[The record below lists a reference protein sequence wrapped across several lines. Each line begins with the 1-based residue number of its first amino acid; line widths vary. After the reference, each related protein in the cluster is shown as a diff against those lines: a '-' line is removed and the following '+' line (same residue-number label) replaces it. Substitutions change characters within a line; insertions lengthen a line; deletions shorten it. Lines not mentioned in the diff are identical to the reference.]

1 MAERSKK
8 SVDVA
13 QCLPFWLSRDWFLGL
28 GLVLAVGVVYW
39 PVWWAGFVWDDSYHI
54 TANPCVVGP
63 LGLKEIW
70 TTSAWRPFPLVIT
83 VFWAEHALWGLAP
96 LPFHI
101 VNIFEHAACAV
112 LLWRV
117 LLGLRVPGAWL
128 GAALW
133 ALHPLQVESVAW
145 ISEMKNTQSCLF
157 YLLTIFFYVRWLRTK
172 DAGPRGGSNGDYALT
187 LVFAAMAMASK
198 SSTVVLPVILCLC
211 AWSME
216 GRWQWRHLVRLAP
229 IFLMSAFSAALT
241 LWPQTSE
248 VAAVDPQWARSW
260 PERLSTSGDAIWF
273 YLGKLIWPHP
283 LMAIYPRWQIDG
295 GQWISYLP
303 LFAAVIV
310 LFVLW
315 LKRESSLRP
324 CFFAFSYYL
333 VALFPFL
340 TLIDQSFWH
349 FSFVEDH
356 LQYLAGM
363 GPLALAGA
371 GLARLA
377 DYLAP
382 GNSGLRSGLCAGL
395 LLVPGMLSWQRARVF
410 ENDEILWT
418 DTLAKNPNCEIAR
431 TNLAAIFTDKGQ
443 LDEAVALLQKVLEIN
458 PNASEAHNNLGV
470 ALVKQGKLDEA
481 IAQYQDAL
489 KIKPNYADAHMNLG
503 EAFLQKRLVDKAIS
517 QYEKALAIDPYSAKI
532 HSNFGNALLQKGL
545 LDEAMAK
552 YQEALEINPN
562 YADAHNNLGSVFA
575 QKGQMDEAVA
585 QFQRVL
591 EINPHDADAAENL
604 GLALLRKGR
613 LDEAISECQ
622 KALDINPNH
631 PAVRV
636 SLGTALFQKGR
647 VDEAIVQFQKALEND
662 PKLVEAHTNLGVAL
676 FQKGRLDDA
685 IAEYQKALA
694 INPNDAEAHGDLGNA
709 LLQTRRLDDAI
720 AEYQKALAI
729 NPDYADAHN
738 SLGVALFQKGQ
749 AAAAIAQFQ
758 EAVRLKPDYVDAQR
772 NLAQGEA
779 ILRQKTTHP

>member
-371 GLARLA
+371 GLVRFA
-377 DYLAP
+377 DLMVPERRTLQSVVGA
-382 GNSGLRSGLCAGL
+382 SAL
-395 LLVPGMLSWQRARVF
+395 LILGTISWQRAWAY
-410 ENDEILWT
+410 ENEEMLWT
-418 DTLAKNPNCEIAR
+418 DTLSKNPICWAGYN
-431 TNLAAIFTDKGQ
+431 NLGLALSRRGKM
-443 LDEAVALLQKVLEIN
+443 DEAIIHIRKALEIN
-458 PNASEAHNNLGV
+458 PSYAPAHYNLGLFLSQKGDFEGAVTEYRRALAINPNDAITHNNLGNV
-470 ALVKQGKLDEA
+470 LKQKKQMEEAIGEYQQAVGLKPKKPELHFNLGDALVQAGRLDEA
-481 IAQYQDAL
+481 IAQYQTAL
-489 KIKPNYADAHMNLG
+489 EIDPSYAEAQNGLG
-503 EAFLQKRLVDKAIS
+503 I
-517 QYEKALAIDPYSAKI
+517 ALAE
-532 HSNFGNALLQKGL
+532 KG
-545 LDEAMAK
+545 DIREATARF
-552 YQEALEINPN
+552 QEAL
-562 YADAHNNLGSVFA
+562 
-575 QKGQMDEAVA
+575 
-585 QFQRVL
+585 
-591 EINPHDADAAENL
+591 
-604 GLALLRKGR
+604 
-613 LDEAISECQ
+613 
-622 KALDINPNH
+622 
-631 PAVRV
+631 
-636 SLGTALFQKGR
+636 
-647 VDEAIVQFQKALEND
+647 
-662 PKLVEAHTNLGVAL
+662 
-676 FQKGRLDDA
+676 
-685 IAEYQKALA
+685 
-694 INPNDAEAHGDLGNA
+694 
-709 LLQTRRLDDAI
+709 
-720 AEYQKALAI
+720 
-729 NPDYADAHN
+729 
-738 SLGVALFQKGQ
+738 
-749 AAAAIAQFQ
+749 
-758 EAVRLKPDYVDAQR
+758 RLKPDYVEATQNLKRAQAM
-772 NLAQGEA
+772 AQQQTSG
-779 ILRQKTTHP
+779 K